1 MWLYGPLPLASQPV
15 AGAVLGSNSVLLQ
28 QGSFTRSHTVALSGT
43 EVTCSQG
50 TAKADRSRA
59 LSAGSGALGTNVL
72 SFVGTVTYVKLSG
85 DDVEVFLD
93 GEEIAAES
101 GTAIADRSIA
111 LSGSESATGQ
121 GTGTTTLTPTTLV
134 SQLITPA
141 AGNLVYALPGAS
153 DVTVNINAG
162 EMEILSFT
170 GNVKTSSPLSGQAI
184 ATEHQAFAAVSNTPT
199 DPLLGQSFTAGQSS
213 MFAQQDVEDTFISSG
228 IGSLVYTEVHAL
240 SGIESATEL
249 GTVTATEDI
258 DIALTGEAFDS
269 EIGDVEDSFE
279 ISLTGSEIL
288 GEQDN
293 SGFGVPLNVALT
305 GAESATESGTVFL
318 DDDRSYPLVGSESL
332 VEQGTMPSFLNVSVN
347 GETVFTEQYIFEVV
361 VELEGSEVA
370 VEQGRVNSRGRSQD
384 AGHPGHGHGPP
395 AKKKKKKVT
404 VDGQVFE
411 VNEEEMA
418 ELLDMAK
425 EVATAKAKEEADA
438 AVAAKSTEKIKLVVP
453 KVTGSEELKDAITD
467 IYMQA
472 TIDAEVSRNR
482 QLDEEEALVLLLL
495 N

>member
-213 MFAQQDVEDTFISSG
+213 MFAQQDVEDTYITSG
-228 IGSLVYTEVHAL
+228 IGSLVYTEVWAL
-240 SGIESATEL
+240 SGTEVATAQGTLTATGDISVELLGEQFATEL
-249 GTVTATEDI
+249 EDM
-258 DIALTGEAFDS
+258 
-269 EIGDVEDSFE
+269 EDSFE
-279 ISLTGSEIL
+279 ITLTGSEIL
-288 GEQDN
+288 GEQSN
-293 SGFGVPLNVALT
+293 EGFGLPLDVALT
-305 GAESATESGTVFL
+305 GAESLVEAGTVFL
-318 DDDRSYPLVGSESL
+318 DDDRSYPLIGAEAL
-332 VEQGTMPSFLNVSVN
+332 VEAGTMPSFLNVSVN
-347 GETVFTEQYIFEVV
+347 GETVFTEQYLFELL
-361 VELEGSEVA
+361 VELTGEQVA
-370 VEQGRVNSRGRSQD
+370 VEQGRVNSKGRSQD
-384 AGHPGHGHGPP
+384 AGHGHGQGPP

-418 ELLDMAK
+418 ELLEMAK